1 MKTLAIIKN
10 GHDLLRIIPL
20 KAEGNLVD
28 FKISLMEN
36 DYRVL
41 FWNVDETKPDFE
53 RAHEH
58 VTYHSSKS
66 AGNQIKSSE
75 VHIKNPSV
83 KRGNKYGYTFYK
95 VTDLDTN
102 TEFPIPI
109 LKMTYRQRSKKIY
122 ERKAYHFTVDL
133 DDNAHKRA
141 NTAEV
146 YFARK
151 DFNYLEHGQKWPILS
166 VLTSL
171 APIDYVVKGVDVRKD
186 IVREFA
192 LGNILLLGTAFVYEN
207 FQLHCKTYYDKE
219 VRENSLCFYENK
231 DHLDMLATTP
241 ICLAD
246 KNYKPFTGIFPAFAY
261 DLDAQLANGASF
273 DKLSTWVNIFKSS
286 LERMKSKNL
295 NRKIMKIP
303 QWKEQ
308 EELM

>member
-1 MKTLAIIKN
+1 MKELAIIKN
-10 GHDLLRIIPL
+10 EQDLLRIIPL

-36 DYRVL
+36 DYRIL

-53 RAHEH
+53 RAHEE

-122 ERKAYHFTVDL
+122 ERKTRHFTVDL

-146 YFARK
+146 YFARR
-151 DFNYLEHGQKWPILS
+151 DFDYLKHAQKWPALNC
-166 VLTSL
+166 LMSL
-171 APIDYVVKGVDVRKD
+171 APIDYVVRGVDVRKD

-192 LGNILLLGTAFVYEN
+192 LGNILLLGEAFVYEN

-219 VRENSLCFYENK
+219 VQENSLCFYENK
-231 DHLDMLATTP
+231 DYLDMLAATP
-241 ICLAD
+241 IRLAD

-261 DLDAQLANGASF
+261 DLDAQLANDISQ
-273 DKLSTWVNIFKSS
+273 DKLNTWENIFKSS
-286 LERMKSKNL
+286 LERMNSKNL
-295 NRKIMKIP
+295 NRKIMVIP
-303 QWKEQ
+303 QY
-308 EELM
+308 